1 MTTVQKFGYGVGG
14 FGLSLFTALLVAAGL
29 QLLISYV
36 WNSQAGFLVAYGSAL
51 AIAVT
56 AIASTW
62 VCLLQSLKNEAMIRG
77 VWCHIYTFVALAAV
91 SLILSLMM

>member
-1 MTTVQKFGYGVGG
+1 MTTAQKFGYGVGG
-14 FGLSLFTALLVAAGL
+14 FGLSLFTALLVAASL
-29 QLLISYV
+29 QVLITYV
-36 WNSQAGFLVAYGSAL
+36 WSSPAGFLVAYGSAL

-77 VWCHIYTFVALAAV
+77 VWCHIYSFVAIAAV
-91 SLILSLMM
+91 SLIVSLLM